1 MAQEQP
7 VTPPGPY
14 RIGRNE
20 ETERL
25 YDLEEQLHAAVKACA
40 TEWLKVTKEDGDLWH
55 RGIAQA
61 LFDLLG
67 SMQGGEEAARAFVAF
82 RDAGGRP

>member
-1 MAQEQP
+1 MTVKE
-7 VTPPGPY
+7 PGQY
-14 RIGRNE
+14 RIGRND

-25 YDLEEQLHAAVKACA
+25 YELEDRLHQAVKAA
-40 TEWLKVTKEDGDLWH
+40 AAEWLKVTGEEGDLWS
-55 RGIAQA
+55 RGVAQA